1 VKVLVLGSGGREHA
15 IAHTLAKSS
24 LVDTLYWTP
33 GNAAT
38 RELAEN
44 PGLPL
49 DDMDVLASFARDE
62 GIDLTIVGPEIPLV
76 AGITDIFRQNG
87 LTVFGPTAQGSRIEG
102 SKSFAKQLMCEKG
115 IPTASSEEF
124 KDKISGLKALRQT
137 EPPYVLKADGLAAG
151 KGVIVARSLEEAENA
166 LTDMFDHRV
175 FGASGLKVLIEDF
188 LEGEEATVLALCDGK
203 NILPLVSSQDHKP
216 IHDGDKGPNTGGMG
230 AIAPAPVVSP
240 KVMDRVIDTILLPL
254 VEAFA
259 EQKIDYR
266 GVIYAGLMIKEEYP
280 YVVEFNCRFGDPEAE
295 VVFPLM
301 ESDLCE
307 ALLRTVKGELKN
319 HTLAWKKGYAC
330 DVVLVSGGYPGS
342 YEKEHVITGLD
353 TVQGIG
359 NLTVFHAGT
368 REAGKEVLTN
378 GGRVLNVVGTGKT
391 LKEAIDFTYSHV
403 DKIFFDGIFYR
414 TDIGFRGLEYFK
426 EP

>member
-49 DDMDVLASFARDE
+49 DDMDALASFARDE

-353 TVQGIG
+353 KVQGIG